1 MLQGIMSAPDQS
13 THSPAPSTQREP
25 EIATSL
31 VSVLI
36 PARNEEKFI
45 GRCIASVRATGWTA
59 ERLEILV
66 IDHQS
71 TDDTAAVARKAGAQV
86 ISADRKKKIGAV
98 RNVGLTKA
106 KGDFVAFVDA
116 DCTVPRTW
124 LSSAIS
130 ILVSDP
136 RVGAVGGGSALAPA
150 DGTWVERCLASTRR
164 TPSTRAAATTL
175 ATCSI
180 VSRRELFSELGNFN
194 EDVISGEDDDISN
207 RIRERGLILIATSDC
222 RVVHHGF
229 ARTLPQV
236 IRKEIWHGSN
246 HLEVRSGLD
255 LTLGLTLLFL
265 ATSCA
270 VLICLGAFLLTQ
282 LPLFLHALIASLVIQ
297 LAPPGLFALKKLK
310 RSGWPW
316 SLAAPMV
323 IVGYAYFLGHA
334 IGVLGNLRR
343 RIFSRLS

>member
-1 MLQGIMSAPDQS
+1 MRRIMSAPDHNTQS
-13 THSPAPSTQREP
+13 PLTSTQREP
-25 EIATSL
+25 ESTTPF

-45 GRCIASVRATGWTA
+45 GRCIASVLATEWPA
-59 ERLEILV
+59 DQLEILV

-71 TDDTAAVARKAGAQV
+71 TDDTAAVAREAGAHV
-86 ISADRKKKIGAV
+86 ISADRELKIGAV
-98 RNVGLTKA
+98 RNVGLSRA

-124 LSSAIS
+124 LRSAIN
-130 ILVSDP
+130 ILVSDS

-150 DGTWVERCLASTRR
+150 DGTWVERCLAPTRQ
-164 TPSTRAAATTL
+164 TPMARATATTL
-175 ATCSI
+175 TTCSI
-180 VSRRELFSELGNFN
+180 ASRRELLCDLGNFN
-194 EDVISGEDDDISN
+194 ETVISGEDDDISN
-207 RIRERGLILIATSDC
+207 RMRDRGLVLIATSDC

-229 ARTLPQV
+229 SRTLPQV
-236 IRKEIWHGSN
+236 VRKEIWHGSN
-246 HLEVRSGLD
+246 HLEVRSGVD

-265 ATSCA
+265 VTSCA
-270 VLICLGAFLLTQ
+270 ALACLGVFLLTHR
-282 LPLFLHALIASLVIQ
+282 PLFLDALIATLVLQ
-297 LAPPGLFALKKLK
+297 VAPPGLFALKKLK
-310 RSGWPW
+310 RSDWPW

-343 RIFSRLS
+343 RLFSRPS